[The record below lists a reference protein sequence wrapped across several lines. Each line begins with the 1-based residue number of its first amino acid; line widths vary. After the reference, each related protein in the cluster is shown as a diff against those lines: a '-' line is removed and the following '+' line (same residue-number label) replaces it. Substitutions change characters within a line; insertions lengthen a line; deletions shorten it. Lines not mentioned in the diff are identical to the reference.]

1 MCAMNECGVD
11 TQRLSIPSTTVAIR
25 KAIAL
30 YQSRSVEDVQAA
42 QAQYCGLK
50 TNATVLTTYFTVNA
64 TGESECRKRS
74 AVRAVWVFFTSHSS
88 IRLWRIIRGTPT
100 FGPKQSWI
108 YSSTATICPTN
119 SSTSHPFETTTM
131 KMGLLSARDSLLL
144 TFFDNLHGQLILRV
158 LLYWKSVFFSLLDF
172 HSSSMYLFTQ
182 QEWSVAHRVLHV
194 GVPAF
199 QFGLCVCPCWDICW
213 LYVSSFFP
221 TICATVAVDL
231 RSTWVFWFSDSFSNT
246 SSTMILHHCQIL
258 LLWRGPI
265 SSTGFSTTRSCT
277 KAPVS

>member
-1 MCAMNECGVD
+1 MCAMCECGVD
-11 TQRLSIPSTTVAIR
+11 TQRLSIPSTTVATR

-30 YQSRSVEDVQAA
+30 YQSRSVVDVQAA
-42 QAQYCGLK
+42 QAQHCGLK
-50 TNATVLTTYFTVNA
+50 TNATVLTTYFTVNE

-108 YSSTATICPTN
+108 YSSTATSCPTTN

-131 KMGLLSARDSLLL
+131 KMGLLSARDSLLF

-158 LLYWKSVFFSLLDF
+158 LLSCSSVCLIFNLTQCIFSRNKNGWLHTEF
-172 HSSSMYLFTQ
+172 SMLVSQ
-182 QEWSVAHRVLHV
+182 L
-194 GVPAF
+194 
-199 QFGLCVCPCWDICW
+199 GLCVCPCWDICR

-231 RSTWVFWFSDSFSNT
+231 RSTWVFWINDSFSNT

-258 LLWRGPI
+258 LLWRGPLSI
-265 SSTGFSTTRSCT
+265 SSTDFSSIRICT

>member
-1 MCAMNECGVD
+1 MCAMCECGVD
-11 TQRLSIPSTTVAIR
+11 TQRLSIPSTTVATR

-30 YQSRSVEDVQAA
+30 YQSRSVVDVQAA
-42 QAQYCGLK
+42 QAQHCGLK
-50 TNATVLTTYFTVNA
+50 TNATVLTTYFTVNE

-108 YSSTATICPTN
+108 YSSTATSCPTTN

-131 KMGLLSARDSLLL
+131 KMGLLSARDSLLF

-172 HSSSMYLFTQ
+172 QSYSMYLFTQ
-182 QEWSVAHRVLHV
+182 QEWLVAHRVLHV
-194 GVPAF
+194 GVPAWP
-199 QFGLCVCPCWDICW
+199 LCVSLLGHLLVVCFIFLPD
-213 LYVSSFFP
+213 
-221 TICATVAVDL
+221 DL
-231 RSTWVFWFSDSFSNT
+231 RNRRSRSSLHMGVLDQRFLFEHIFDDDLASLPNT
-246 SSTMILHHCQIL
+246 CALERTLVDFL
-258 LLWRGPI
+258 D
-265 SSTGFSTTRSCT
+265 
-277 KAPVS
+277 